1 MSFEITKQFVEQYSA
16 NVQHL
21 VQQQGSRLR
30 GAVRIEVQRG
40 KTAFYDQI
48 GQQTAAIRTTRGADT
63 ILNDTP
69 HARRSVTIQDYEVA
83 DLIDDQDKLRMIH
96 DPTSTYAQSQAFAM
110 MRAMDDV
117 IITAAT
123 GTAYTGVSGSTATT
137 LPVSS
142 KVAKNYVESGAAT
155 NSGLTIGKLRRAKY
169 LLDSQ
174 DVDPSIPRFIV
185 VHPQQIQDLLQNTEI
200 TSSDFNVIRALVAG
214 DVGAYM
220 GFNFITSNRLAKDG
234 NDRTCFAFAMDGI
247 LLSMAKDVTVRI
259 DPRPDKS
266 YATQVYACMSLGATR
281 MEEEKVVE
289 ILCVES

>member
-142 KVAKNYVESGAAT
+142 KVAKNYVESGAAA

>member
-1 MSFEITKQFVEQYSA
+1 MSFEITKHFVEQYSA

-30 GAVRIEVQRG
+30 GAVRVEVQRG

-96 DPTSTYAQSQAFAM
+96 DPTSTYAQSQAMAM

-117 IITAAT
+117 IISAAT

-137 LPVSS
+137 LPSSS
-142 KVAKNYVESGAAT
+142 KIAKNYVESGSAT

-185 VHPQQIQDLLQNTEI
+185 VHPQQIQDLLQEEKI
-200 TSSDFNVIRALVAG
+200 TSNDYAVVKALVAG
-214 DVGAYM
+214 EIGGFM

-234 NDRTCFAFAMDGI
+234 SDRTCFAYAMDGI
-247 LLSMAKDVTVRI
+247 LLSMAKDVSVRI

>member
-1 MSFEITKQFVEQYSA
+1 MSFEITKHFVEQYSA

-30 GAVRIEVQRG
+30 GAVRVEVQRG

-69 HARRSVTIQDYEVA
+69 HARRSVTLQDYEVA

-117 IITAAT
+117 IISAAT
-123 GTAYTGVSGSTATT
+123 GTAYTGVSGSTATA
-137 LPVSS
+137 LPNSS
-142 KVAKNYVESGAAT
+142 KIAKNYVESGSAA

-214 DVGAYM
+214 DVGAFM

>member
-1 MSFEITKQFVEQYSA
+1 MSFEITKHFVEQYSA

-30 GAVRIEVQRG
+30 GAVRVEVQRG

-69 HARRSVTIQDYEVA
+69 HARRSVTLQDYEVA

-137 LPVSS
+137 LPASS
-142 KVAKNYVESGAAT
+142 KIAKNYVESGNAA

-214 DVGAYM
+214 DVGAFM